1 VNRLASSILLLPL
14 FLGCQLPP
22 EQVPLKPL
30 VENGPPQSYADLMSR
45 ARVQAAAANEAFYVN
60 KWIDLEDA
68 GKGLEN
74 TAQHMPGATDVPAR
88 HRDKLTAEADDL
100 SKEAIGLREA
110 AKSEDARKA
119 AESLQRINLMVRQL
133 RPQE

>member
-1 VNRLASSILLLPL
+1 MNRAWQSALLMLALA
-14 FLGCQLPP
+14 GCQLPP

-30 VENGPPQSYADLMSR
+30 VENGPAQPYADLVSR
-45 ARVQAAAANEAFYVN
+45 ARVQAAAANEAFYVD
-60 KWIDLEDA
+60 KWFDLEDA

-74 TAQHMPGATDVPAR
+74 TARFMGKATDIPAR
-88 HRDKLTAEADDL
+88 HRDNLAAEAGDL
-100 SKEAIGLREA
+100 GKEAVALREA

-133 RPQE
+133 RPQD